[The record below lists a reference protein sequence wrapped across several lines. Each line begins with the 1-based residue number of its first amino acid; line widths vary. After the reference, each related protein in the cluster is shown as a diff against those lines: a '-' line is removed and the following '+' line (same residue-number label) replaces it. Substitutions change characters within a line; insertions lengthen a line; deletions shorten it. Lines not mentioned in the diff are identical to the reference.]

1 MALAATFRGRDHRAV
16 TIIES
21 SPARPAWRAAHPAAF
36 VLGWFVLFE
45 VVHIAIAW
53 NGGQLFRAVVP
64 WLPDAWFGPAVWATY
79 TLLAAGLVTALGWWR
94 RIGFTRTGSWALG
107 LRLIAYPAATGAV
120 FLLFGINLAPSQVVP
135 LVLVGAPLIALNE
148 ELFFRGVVLEGL
160 RPQGWRWA
168 IIGSAALFGAS
179 HAVNIVAGAN
189 VPFTIMQIAA
199 TTAGGV
205 AFAAIRIRTGSL
217 WPVIV
222 LHVILDVM
230 ALSTL
235 TGDAV
240 EMPILIPVLMAWL
253 ALNLTLWRYG
263 WRLLRGRSDAGLDAS
278 YAGVPAS

>member
-1 MALAATFRGRDHRAV
+1 V
-16 TIIES
+16 TTLES
-21 SPARPAWRAAHPAAF
+21 TPARSARLIGHPVVFA
-36 VLGWFVLFE
+36 LGWFVLFE
-45 VVHIAIAW
+45 VVHVAMAW

-64 WLPDAWFGPAVWATY
+64 WVPDAWFGPAVWATY
-79 TLLAAGLVTALGWWR
+79 TLLAAGLVTGLGWWH
-94 RIGFTRTGSWALG
+94 RIGFMRTGSRSLG

-168 IIGSAALFGAS
+168 IIGSAAMFGAS
-179 HAVNIVAGAN
+179 HAVNILAGAN
-189 VPFTIMQIAA
+189 LPFTLMQIAA

-217 WPVIV
+217 WPLIV

-230 ALSTL
+230 ALTTL

-240 EMPILIPVLMAWL
+240 DMPILIPVLMAWL
-253 ALNLTLWRYG
+253 ALNLSLWRYG
-263 WRLLRGRSDAGLDAS
+263 WRLLRGRTAEQLDAA
-278 YAGVPAS
+278 YAGIGAD

>member
-1 MALAATFRGRDHRAV
+1 V
-16 TIIES
+16 TTIAS
-21 SPARPAWRAAHPAAF
+21 DPARPGGRTAHPAAF

-45 VVHIAIAW
+45 VVHVAIAW
-53 NGGQLFRAVVP
+53 NGGHLLRSVLP
-64 WLPDAWFGPAVWATY
+64 WLPEPWFGPAVWATY
-79 TLLAAGLVTALGWWR
+79 TVLAAGLVTGLGWWR
-94 RIGFTRTGSWALG
+94 RVGFTRTGSWATG
-107 LRLIAYPAATGAV
+107 LRLIAYPAATGTV

-189 VPFTIMQIAA
+189 MPFTIMQIAA

-217 WPVIV
+217 WPVIG
-222 LHVILDVM
+222 LHVILDVL
-230 ALSTL
+230 ALTTL

-240 EMPILIPVLMAWL
+240 DMPILIPVLMASL
-253 ALNLTLWRYG
+253 ALNLTLWPYG
-263 WRLLRGRSDAGLDAS
+263 WRLLRGRTESELDAL
-278 YAGVPAS
+278 YEGVAVT

>member
-1 MALAATFRGRDHRAV
+1 V
-16 TIIES
+16 TTIES
-21 SPARPAWRAAHPAAF
+21 SPARSRWRTTHSAAF
-36 VLGWFVLFE
+36 VLGWFLLFE

-53 NGGQLFRAVVP
+53 NGGRLFRAAVP
-64 WLPDAWFGPAVWATY
+64 WVPDAWFGPAVWATY
-79 TLLAAGLVTALGWWR
+79 TLLAAGLVTGLGWWQ

-107 LRLIAYPAATGAV
+107 LRLIAYPAATGTV
-120 FLLFGINLAPSQVVP
+120 FLLFGFNLERSQVVP

-168 IIGSAALFGAS
+168 IIGSAAMFGAS

-189 VPFTIMQIAA
+189 LPFTLMQIAA

-217 WPVIV
+217 WPLIA
-222 LHVILDVM
+222 LHVVLDVM
-230 ALSTL
+230 ALTTL

-240 EMPILIPVLMAWL
+240 EMPILIPVLVAWL
-253 ALNLTLWRYG
+253 ALNLSLWRYG
-263 WRLLRGRSDAGLDAS
+263 WRLLRGRTDGELDAS
-278 YAGVPAS
+278 YAGMAAS